1 MPPQRERIPSS
12 WGPSPSQ
19 QDQNS
24 PSLTLRSSD
33 ASLPFEFIFETVR
46 PNVFRTTFRSETHP
60 VPPYPSV
67 PRMETK
73 LDGVQSTVTST
84 DKSKK
89 IQIGYL
95 TANVDFAGETPLV
108 SISIEGQQFP
118 ILQDLP
124 NRSYVVDGEGIAHYT
139 RYNRKTLHV
148 GLGEKAAPMNLSGRR
163 FELSATDSFGYDVYR
178 TDPLY
183 KNIPLLINAT
193 PDGCVATFST
203 SQGRGQYS
211 IGSEMDGMHGF
222 FKVYRH
228 DYGGLEEYTIVGKT
242 LQDVVRTYADLAG
255 YPLLV
260 PRWAFGYLSGGMK
273 YSMLDEPPAHEA
285 MMELARKFK
294 ELDIPCS
301 AHQMSSGYTV
311 SATPPKTRNVFTW
324 NRHRFPDP
332 EGWINEYHK
341 HGIRLIANIK
351 PYVIGSHPEYEK
363 LKAAGALFTDSHTGK
378 TAVTKLWSA
387 GGGESADGGHIDF
400 TSEAGFSWW
409 YNGVKE
415 LARQGIDCMWNDNN
429 EYTITDDDW
438 KCALDLPSLQVPPG
452 AEKRPQVGVWGRNI
466 HTELHGKASHDA
478 LIEVNPDVRPFVLTR
493 SATAGTMRYAASSW
507 SGDNV
512 TSWDGMKGANALSLN
527 AGMSLLQCYGHDI
540 GGFEGEQPSPEL
552 LLRWV
557 QLGIHSPRFAI
568 NCFKTASG
576 DNSVGDVIEPWMY
589 PAITHLVRKAIKR
602 RYALIPY
609 IYSLMLDS
617 HRSATPPQRWTGWG
631 YESDPEVWTSA
642 TLTDGETQYWFGDAL
657 LVGGVYEPGASKGR
671 MYLPRD
677 ADAESDEGFVN
688 TNAPFQYLA
697 AGQWVDIDA
706 EWHGSGI
713 PVLAK
718 VGAAIPVGRDVQVL
732 SPGEKENVANLPL
745 DDYRGVEIFPPK
757 GRSKNDQWHTTTWSE
772 DDGVSAVAKNK
783 VSSYTFAY
791 TATGA
796 GASGEIKVKF
806 SRDESSGFEAPWKR
820 LVVIL
825 PPGDERTV
833 VSEEGK
839 TVVKIGTDSQG
850 RNQFEL
856 E

>member
-1 MPPQRERIPSS
+1 MAPQREHIPFA
-12 WGPSPSQ
+12 WALSPSQ
-19 QDQNS
+19 QEEGNS
-24 PSLTLRSSD
+24 TSLTLSSSD
-33 ASLPFEFIFETVR
+33 PSSPPFEFSFEAVR
-46 PNVFRTTFRSETHP
+46 PNVFRTTFKSETHP

-73 LDGVQSTVTST
+73 LDGVQPTVTST
-84 DKSKK
+84 DKSKT
-89 IQIGYL
+89 IQIGDI
-95 TANVDFAGETPLV
+95 TANVDFAGETPSV
-108 SISIEGQQFP
+108 SISIEGQNFP

-124 NRSYVVDGEGIAHYT
+124 NRSYVVDGQGIAHYT
-139 RYNRKTLHV
+139 RYNRNTLHV

-203 SQGRGQYS
+203 NQGRGEYS
-211 IGSEMDGMHGF
+211 IGAEMDGMWGF
-222 FKVYRH
+222 YKVYRH
-228 DYGGLEEYTIVGKT
+228 DYGGLEEYIIVGKT
-242 LQDVVRTYADLAG
+242 LKDIVRTYADIAG

-273 YSMLDEPPAHEA
+273 YSMLDDPPAHEA
-285 MMELARKFK
+285 MMALARKFK
-294 ELDIPCS
+294 EYDIPCS

-332 EGWINEYHK
+332 EGWIREYHK
-341 HGIRLIANIK
+341 QGIRLIANIK

-363 LKAAGALFTDSHTGK
+363 LKAAGALFTDPRTGK

-400 TSEAGFSWW
+400 TSAAGFEWW
-409 YNGVKE
+409 YNGVRE

-429 EYTITDDDW
+429 EYTIPSDDW
-438 KCALDLPSLQVPPG
+438 LCALDLPSLSIPPG
-452 AEKRPQVGVWGRNI
+452 ADKTPQVGIWGRNT

-478 LIEVNPDVRPFVLTR
+478 LVSVHPDLRPFVLTR
-493 SATAGTMRYAASSW
+493 SATAGTMRYAASTW

-512 TSWDGMKGANALSLN
+512 TSWAGMKGANALSLN
-527 AGMSLLQCYGHDI
+527 AGMSLMQCYGHDI

-589 PAITHLVRKAIKR
+589 PSITHLVRKAIKR

-609 IYSLMLDS
+609 LYSLMLES

-631 YESDPEVWTSA
+631 YEEDPEVWTKEIM
-642 TLTDGETQYWFGDAL
+642 DGETQYWLGDAM
-657 LVGGVYEPGASKGR
+657 LVGGVYEPGAAKGR
-671 MYLPRD
+671 VYLPR
-677 ADAESDEGFVN
+677 AKDAETDEGYMN
-688 TNAPFQYLA
+688 TNAPFQYLE
-697 AGQWVDIDA
+697 AGRWVDIDA
-706 EWHGSGI
+706 EWHGAGI
-713 PVLAK
+713 PVLAR

-732 SPGEKENVANLPL
+732 SPGEKENVAGLPL

-757 GRSKNDQWHTTTWSE
+757 GQSKKGQWHETTWCE
-772 DDGVSAVAKNK
+772 DDGVSAVHKNK

-791 TATGA
+791 TATGT
-796 GASGEIKVKF
+796 SGEIKVKF
-806 SRDESSGFEAPWKR
+806 SRDESSGFEPPWKT

-825 PPGDERTV
+825 PSGDQRKV
-833 VSEEGK
+833 VSEDGK
-839 TVVKIGTDSQG
+839 MVVELGVDAQG
-850 RNQFEL
+850 RNRFEL
-856 E
+856 K

>member
-1 MPPQRERIPSS
+1 MPPQREHIPSS
-12 WGPSPSQ
+12 WTLCPSQ
-19 QDQNS
+19 EAGGNA
-24 PSLTLRSSD
+24 PSLTLNSSD
-33 ASLPFEFIFETVR
+33 PSSPPFEFSFEAVR
-46 PNVFRTTFRSETHP
+46 PNVFRTTFKSETHP
-60 VPPYPSV
+60 IPPYPSV

-73 LDGVQSTVTST
+73 LDGVRPIMTST
-84 DKSKK
+84 DRSKK
-89 IQIGYL
+89 IQIGDI
-95 TANVDFAGETPLV
+95 TANVDFAGETPSV
-108 SISIEGQQFP
+108 SISIEGQKFP

-124 NRSYVVDGEGIAHYT
+124 NRSYVVDGPGIAHYT
-139 RYNRKTLHV
+139 RYNRNTLHV

-211 IGSEMDGMHGF
+211 IGAEMDGMWGF
-222 FKVYRH
+222 YKVYRH
-228 DYGGLEEYTIVGKT
+228 DYGGLEEYIIVGKT
-242 LQDVVRTYADLAG
+242 LKDIVRTYADIAG

-273 YSMLDEPPAHEA
+273 YSMLDDPPAHEA
-285 MMELARKFK
+285 MMALARKFK
-294 ELDIPCS
+294 EYDIPCS

-332 EGWINEYHK
+332 EGWIREYHK

-363 LKAAGALFTDSHTGK
+363 LKAAGALFTDPRTGK

-400 TSEAGFSWW
+400 TSKAGFDWW
-409 YNGVKE
+409 YNGVRE

-429 EYTITDDDW
+429 EYTIPDDDW
-438 KCALDLPSLQVPPG
+438 RCALDLPSLQIPPG
-452 AEKRPQVGVWGRNI
+452 ADKTPQVGVWGRNM

-478 LIEVNPDVRPFVLTR
+478 LVDVHPDIRPFVLTR
-493 SATAGTMRYAASSW
+493 SATAGTMRYAASTW

-512 TSWDGMKGANALSLN
+512 TSWAGMKGANAVSLN
-527 AGMSLLQCYGHDI
+527 AGMSLMQCYGHDI

-589 PAITHLVRKAIKR
+589 PSITHLVRKAIKR

-609 IYSLMLDS
+609 LYSLMLDS
-617 HRSATPPQRWTGWG
+617 HRTATPPQRWTGWG
-631 YESDPEVWTSA
+631 YESDPEVWTSQIM
-642 TLTDGETQYWFGDAL
+642 DGETQYWLGDAM

-671 MYLPRD
+671 VYLPRA
-677 ADAESDEGFVN
+677 ADAAIDEGFMN

-697 AGQWVDIDA
+697 SGQWVDIDA
-706 EWHGSGI
+706 EWHGAGI
-713 PVLAK
+713 PVLAR
-718 VGAAIPVGRDVQVL
+718 VGAAIPVGHDVQVL
-732 SPGEKENVANLPL
+732 SPGETENVAELPL
-745 DDYRGVEIFPPK
+745 DDYRGVEVFPPK
-757 GRSKNDQWHTTTWSE
+757 GQSKNGQWHETTWHE
-772 DDGVSAVAKNK
+772 DDGVSAVHINK

-791 TATGA
+791 TAT

-806 SRDESSGFEAPWKR
+806 SRDESSGFEAPWKT

-825 PPGDERTV
+825 PSGDQRKVVSEDGRTV
-833 VSEEGK
+833 VELGVDE
-839 TVVKIGTDSQG
+839 QG
-850 RNQFEL
+850 RNRFEL
-856 E
+856 S